1 VRIAIKLGNV
11 KELISLLKFYNGPF
25 KTFELPV
32 KLLSEKYLIST
43 LIKQGFSFN
52 IHGFALCNADDADLL
67 IDRSCYYLKLCSE
80 LCCSIFILHGL
91 VGSDILNP
99 SDNAQLIEATYKT
112 LNKINKCAVKLQIK
126 CLLENGCYSKYPS
139 CQISE
144 IPSDSFCHLKLAQ
157 NLGIGILLDMGH
169 AALSAYWYKQT
180 LDDFLL
186 PYENASFSPDI
197 IHFSD
202 NFLNQDEHLAVGDGL
217 ANLYNYRRALT
228 IWPDALMTVENFPNA
243 IYKTLQWLINHS
255 QNSYEKTDVDNLCR
269 TMGWSFK
276 DYKSES

>member
-11 KELISLLKFYNGPF
+11 KELISLYYYNGPF

-32 KLLSEKYLIST
+32 KLLSEKILIST
-43 LIKQGFSFN
+43 LIEQGFSFN
-52 IHGFALCNADDADLL
+52 IHGFSMYKADAADLL
-67 IDRSCYYLKLCSE
+67 IERSCYYLKLCSE
-80 LCCSIFILHGL
+80 LGCSIFILHGL
-91 VGSDILNP
+91 VDSVILNP
-99 SDNAQLIEATYKT
+99 PDNAQLIEATYKT
-112 LNKINKCAVKLQIK
+112 LNEINKCAIKLQIK
-126 CLLENGCYSKYPS
+126 CLLENGCYSRYPS

-144 IPSDSFCHLKLAQ
+144 IPSDSFCHIKLAQ
-157 NLGIGILLDMGH
+157 SLGTGILLDMGH
-169 AALSAYWYKQT
+169 AALSAHWYKQT
-180 LDDFLL
+180 LNDFLL
-186 PYENASFSPDI
+186 PYENASFSTDI

-202 NFLNQDEHLAVGDGL
+202 NFLIQDEHLAVGDGL
-217 ANLYNYRRALT
+217 ANLFNYRRILT

-243 IYKTLQWLINHS
+243 IYKTLQWLIDHS